1 MGTGKG
7 EQSEALRLVGGQSC
21 CLQSTDWAVLE
32 VSRGVQAVREHLLC
46 GMVRAK
52 TNVAA
57 LQPTVCAAWL
67 QAWMSILY
75 SVKCLKPL
83 STARSRG
90 TLSS

>member
-1 MGTGKG
+1 MMGMGKG
-7 EQSEALRLVGGQSC
+7 ERNKALSLAGGR
-21 CLQSTDWAVLE
+21 STYYKALTGV
-32 VSRGVQAVREHLLC
+32 RGEGRGDLLC

-52 TNVAA
+52 TKVAA

-75 SVKCLKPL
+75 SVKCRKPL

>member
-1 MGTGKG
+1 MGTGWGSKG
-7 EQSEALRLVGGQSC
+7 RSWGQWEVKLAGEHKLGSIGG
-21 CLQSTDWAVLE
+21 V
-32 VSRGVQAVREHLLC
+32 RGGGGGGHLLW

-52 TNVAA
+52 TKVAA

-67 QAWMSILY
+67 QAWMSIRY
-75 SVKCLKPL
+75 SVKWRRPL